1 MKTITLS
8 EAYKKYGTRIAGTN
22 LTGPVPYVDVR
33 ARNGKLARAFIKLE
47 KWTLPVP

>member
-22 LTGPVPYVDVR
+22 LTGPVPYVDIKSKKGIR
-33 ARNGKLARAFIKLE
+33 RAFIKLE